1 MWSDEQTRENP
12 MTESMEATT
21 SAVETVASEPS
32 TAMESARTTEMAGSA
47 EAAPEPAPETP
58 ISPTVTTPEPA
69 PVAAAAEPTPTDEEN
84 LSMDEAL
91 EQSFPSFEPGE
102 VIQAT
107 VVQVD
112 RDAALVD
119 VGMKTEIKI
128 PKEELSTGRVESASD
143 VVQVGDTI
151 DVKVMRTRGEEGMP
165 VLSKREADFDKLW
178 QSLVRAYENKETL
191 EAMVDEAVKGGVVVN
206 IGVRCFVP
214 ASQIARR
221 LPPNQLD
228 RLVGEVI
235 PIKII
240 DLDHVRRRAVASN
253 RLAEEEI
260 RRQREEEER
269 KRREEVFSKIKV
281 GDRFKGVVKR
291 ITGYGAFVDIGIYE
305 GLLHVSEISWARVS
319 DPREVLKEG
328 DEIEVVVIRLEP
340 ENGKVALS
348 RRQALPDPWQ
358 IAAQKYQVGD
368 ELEVPITRIA
378 RTGAFARV
386 EEGVEAF
393 IPLGELSSKRIK
405 SPEEVVS
412 VGDMVKGRI
421 IELDPRRRRMIISL
435 RAPEEQQAVQEHRQR
450 VSSTRGSGFTIGERL
465 SSQLQQDA
473 HLRRGTAA
481 HRSRVA
487 GVFRCGRGG
496 AGNAR
501 TAAPASHSAWCP
513 TPACAA
519 NPASTTAHPMQDG
532 LRRLGD
538 SHPPLVGTSR
548 SAGASHLAHAH
559 AAGILGSAT
568 ESDIGRQNRAGV
580 SRVIRNL
587 TEEEVRTQ

>member
-1 MWSDEQTRENP
+1 
-12 MTESMEATT
+12 
-21 SAVETVASEPS
+21 
-32 TAMESARTTEMAGSA
+32 
-47 EAAPEPAPETP
+47 
-58 ISPTVTTPEPA
+58 
-69 PVAAAAEPTPTDEEN
+69 
-84 LSMDEAL
+84 
-91 EQSFPSFEPGE
+91 
-102 VIQAT
+102 
-107 VVQVD
+107 
-112 RDAALVD
+112 
-119 VGMKTEIKI
+119 
-128 PKEELSTGRVESASD
+128 
-143 VVQVGDTI
+143 
-151 DVKVMRTRGEEGMP
+151 
-165 VLSKREADFDKLW
+165 
-178 QSLVRAYENKETL
+178 
-191 EAMVDEAVKGGVVVN
+191 VVN

-450 VSSTRGSGFTIGERL
+450 VSSTKGSGFTIGERL
-465 SSQLQQDA
+465 SSQLQQ
-473 HLRRGTAA
+473 LRAVTQEAE
-481 HRSRVA
+481 
-487 GVFRCGRGG
+487 
-496 AGNAR
+496 
-501 TAAPASHSAWCP
+501 
-513 TPACAA
+513 
-519 NPASTTAHPMQDG
+519 NP
-532 LRRLGD
+532 
-538 SHPPLVGTSR
+538 
-548 SAGASHLAHAH
+548 
-559 AAGILGSAT
+559 T
-568 ESDIGRQNRAGV
+568 ESSDSTAG
-580 SRVIRNL
+580 
-587 TEEEVRTQ
+587 TEADSAND

>member
-32 TAMESARTTEMAGSA
+32 TAMESARTTEMAGSV

-178 QSLVRAYENKETL
+178 ESIVRAYENKETI
-191 EAMVDEAVKGGVVVN
+191 EAMVEDAVKGGIVVN

-228 RLVGEVI
+228 RLIGEVI

-240 DLDHVRRRAVASN
+240 DLDHERRKAVASN
-253 RLAEEEI
+253 RLADEEI

-269 KRREEVFSKIKV
+269 KRREEAFAKLKV
-281 GDRFKGVVKR
+281 GDRFTGVVKR
-291 ITGYGAFVDIGIYE
+291 ITSYGAFVDIGVYE
-305 GLLHVSEISWARVS
+305 GLLHVSEMSWARVN
-319 DPREVLKEG
+319 DPREVIKEG
-328 DEIEVVVIRLEP
+328 DQIEVVVIRLEP

-348 RRQALPDPWQ
+348 RRQAMPDPWHL
-358 IAAQKYQVGD
+358 AAQKYQEGD
-368 ELEVPITRIA
+368 ELEVPITRVA

-393 IPLGELSSKRIK
+393 LPLGELTSKRVK
-405 SPEEVVS
+405 SPDEVVS
-412 VGDMVKGRI
+412 VGDVVKGRI

-435 RAPEEQQAVQEHRQR
+435 RAPEEQRAVQEHRQR
-450 VSSTRGSGFTIGERL
+450 AGSSKSGGFTIGDRL
-465 SSQLQQDA
+465 SSQLQQ
-473 HLRRGTAA
+473 LRTESREPQKSAETDDSAAGTE
-481 HRSRVA
+481 
-487 GVFRCGRGG
+487 
-496 AGNAR
+496 
-501 TAAPASHSAWCP
+501 TD
-513 TPACAA
+513 AA
-519 NPASTTAHPMQDG
+519 ND
-532 LRRLGD
+532 
-538 SHPPLVGTSR
+538 
-548 SAGASHLAHAH
+548 
-559 AAGILGSAT
+559 
-568 ESDIGRQNRAGV
+568 
-580 SRVIRNL
+580 
-587 TEEEVRTQ
+587 

>member
-421 IELDPRRRRMIISL
+421 IELDPRRRRMVISL

-465 SSQLQQDA
+465 SSQLQQ
-473 HLRRGTAA
+473 LRAVTQEAE
-481 HRSRVA
+481 
-487 GVFRCGRGG
+487 
-496 AGNAR
+496 
-501 TAAPASHSAWCP
+501 
-513 TPACAA
+513 
-519 NPASTTAHPMQDG
+519 NP
-532 LRRLGD
+532 
-538 SHPPLVGTSR
+538 
-548 SAGASHLAHAH
+548 
-559 AAGILGSAT
+559 T
-568 ESDIGRQNRAGV
+568 ESSDSTAG
-580 SRVIRNL
+580 
-587 TEEEVRTQ
+587 TEADPAND